1 VSQRRRKAAYTAA
14 AAAAMSEG
22 PMSFGQRVACLP
34 GLVRDTLSGRY
45 DGLGKG
51 RLAMMA
57 VALAY
62 IVSPIDVLPEALL
75 TIPGLMDDAAVA
87 AWLIAT
93 LMGATTSY
101 RASVRAPAGQ
111 GVPTDWTAD
120 LGASTGAGAGAP
132 SAARVVPGEVVT
144 S

>member
-1 VSQRRRKAAYTAA
+1 MSQRRRKAAYTAA

-22 PMSFGQRVACLP
+22 PTSFGQRVTSVP
-34 GLVRDTLSGRY
+34 GLVRDTLNGRY

-57 VALAY
+57 VALVY

-93 LMGATTSY
+93 LMGATTAY
-101 RASVRAPAGQ
+101 RAWGGEVSDSSMSTG
-111 GVPTDWTAD
+111 WTAD
-120 LGASTGAGAGAP
+120 LGGAGEQAP
-132 SAARVVPGEVVT
+132 TRPDADRVVVGEVVT

>member
-1 VSQRRRKAAYTAA
+1 
-14 AAAAMSEG
+14 MSEG
-22 PMSFGQRVACLP
+22 PTSFGQRVTSVP
-34 GLVRDTLSGRY
+34 GLVRDTLNGRY

-57 VALAY
+57 VALVY
-62 IVSPIDVLPEALL
+62 IVSPIDILPEALL

-93 LMGATTSY
+93 LMGATTAY
-101 RASVRAPAGQ
+101 RASVGAPAGESM
-111 GVPTDWTAD
+111 
-120 LGASTGAGAGAP
+120 GASTAADPP